1 MRCLRELE
9 SVERGKEQG
18 ESRNGG
24 PCRQVRRA
32 PPNEALHRTGAAR
45 PVLARHEGVAGGPG
59 SFAGAF
65 GGHCIMAV
73 KNRVGRTDTLYW
85 PVGLINHPFLPL
97 IAIVALV

>member
-32 PPNEALHRTGAAR
+32 PPNEALQLTESRKAE
-45 PVLARHEGVAGGPG
+45 PGVADVTVN
-59 SFAGAF
+59 
-65 GGHCIMAV
+65 V
-73 KNRVGRTDTLYW
+73 K
-85 PVGLINHPFLPL
+85 PPLPDEGWL
-97 IAIVALV
+97 NG